1 MTDNRN
7 TIIAVILSGL
17 VLIAWQYFYNVPQ
30 MEKQRAQSQMQA
42 DLAKKVPPGAA
53 PSAAAPSAPP
63 QSGTAPTPSAQV
75 PAAASAS
82 TGPIIDR
89 EAAIEATPRV
99 KIATPRVTGSIS
111 LKGARIDDLALVQF
125 RDTVDPTSPAIVL
138 FSPSDTANPYYA
150 EFGWVPAAGS
160 TVRLPDQNTIW
171 EQEGS
176 GELTPSTPVTLK
188 YDNGDGLS
196 FRRTI
201 SIDDRY
207 LFTIKDE
214 VANVGNAAVTL
225 YPFGLI
231 SRHGTP
237 KVSGYYILHEG
248 LIGYLGEQGLQQK
261 TYKAVVDAPLLSN
274 GSHGFE
280 YSATNGWLGITDKY
294 WAAALLPATDAQ
306 LKARYGSN
314 LKGTIQTYQTDYLE
328 DAQTVPIGGSGGVTT
343 RLFAG
348 AKEAGVVG
356 INFPIGGLGGYNQQ
370 LGLNHFDLLIDWG
383 WFYFITKPMF
393 LALDFFYRLVGNFGI
408 AILLVT
414 VLVKLL
420 FFPLANKS
428 YASMAK
434 MKSVQPQLAALK
446 ERYPDDRVKQ
456 QQEMMEIYKKEKI
469 NPIAGCLPVA
479 LQIPV
484 FFSLYKVLFVTIEM
498 RHAPFYGW
506 IKDLSAPDPTNLFTL
521 FGLLHFD
528 PTQLPVFGHYLAL
541 GVWPI
546 IMGITMWFQMK
557 LNPTPPDPTQQLIFA
572 WMPLIFTFMLA
583 GFPAGLVIY
592 WAWNNTLSVLQQS
605 FIMRRNGVKVEL
617 LDNLKATFISKKAE
631 SKT

>member
-7 TIIAVILSGL
+7 TILAVILSGL
-17 VLIAWQYFYNVPQ
+17 VLLGWQYFFNIPQ
-30 MEKQRAQSQMQA
+30 MEKQRAAQLAQSQTTKQDA
-42 DLAKKVPPGAA
+42 ANTAAPQTGGTPA
-53 PSAAAPSAPP
+53 PSANPP
-63 QSGTAPTPSAQV
+63 ANNQVGSTAPVSR
-75 PAAASAS
+75 
-82 TGPIIDR
+82 D
-89 EAAIEATPRV
+89 AAIAATPRV
-99 KIATPRVTGSIS
+99 KIETPRLIGSIS
-111 LKGARIDDLALVQF
+111 LKGARIDDLSLVQF

-138 FSPSDTANPYYA
+138 YSPSGTANPYYA
-150 EFGWVPAAGS
+150 EFGWVAASGS
-160 TVRLPDQNTIW
+160 TIRMPDQNTIW
-171 EQEGS
+171 QQESVGD
-176 GELTPSTPVTLK
+176 LTPGSPVTLK
-188 YDNGDGLS
+188 YDNGDGLT

-201 SIDDRY
+201 AVDERY
-207 LFTIKDE
+207 LFTIKDD
-214 VANVGNAAVTL
+214 VTNVGNAPVTL
-225 YPFGLI
+225 YPFALI

-237 KVSGYYILHEG
+237 QVAGYYILHEG
-248 LIGYLGEQGLQQK
+248 LVGYLGDQGLQEYGYK
-261 TYKAVVDAPLLSN
+261 KIDDAKAVNFKV
-274 GSHGFE
+274 
-280 YSATNGWLGITDKY
+280 TNGWLGITDKY
-294 WAAALLPATDAQ
+294 WASALLPDTRAQ
-306 LKARYGSN
+306 LQARFSSN
-314 LKGTIQTYQTDYLE
+314 LVGAVRTYQTDYLQ
-328 DAQTVPIGGSGGVTT
+328 DAQTIAIGGTGSANA

-348 AKEAGVVG
+348 AKEASVVG
-356 INFPIGGLGGYNQQ
+356 INFPIGGLGGYNRQ
-370 LGLNHFDLLIDWG
+370 LELNHFDLLIDWG

-393 LALDFFYRLVGNFGI
+393 LALDFFYHLFGNFGI
-408 AILLVT
+408 SILLVT

-446 ERYPDDRVKQ
+446 ERYPDDKVKQ

-506 IKDLSAPDPTNLFTL
+506 IKDLSAPDPTNLFNL

-528 PTQLPVFGHYLAL
+528 PTQLPLFGSYLAL

-546 IMGITMWFQMK
+546 IMGITMWFQFK
-557 LNPTPPDPTQQLIFA
+557 LNPTPPDPTQQMIFG

-592 WAWNNTLSVLQQS
+592 WAWNNLLSVVQQS
-605 FIMRRNGVKVEL
+605 FIMQRNGVKVEL
-617 LDNLKATFISKKAE
+617 FDNLKATFASKKAE

>member
-1 MTDNRN
+1 MMTDNRN
-7 TIIAVILSGL
+7 TILAVILSGL

-30 MEKQRAQSQMQA
+30 MERQRAQSKVQTE
-42 DLAKKVPPGAA
+42 LTKKAPSQGPTAAAPPQPGTA
-53 PSAAAPSAPP
+53 PSA
-63 QSGTAPTPSAQV
+63 SAQEP
-75 PAAASAS
+75 PAAAPAS
-82 TGPIIDR
+82 NAPAISR
-89 EAAIEATPRV
+89 EAALEATPRV
-99 KIATPRVTGSIS
+99 KIDTPRVVGSIS

-138 FSPSDTANPYYA
+138 FSPSGSASPYYA

-160 TVRLPDQNTIW
+160 TVRLPDQNTTW

-176 GELTPSTPVTLK
+176 NPLTPGTPVILK
-188 YDNGDGLS
+188 YDNGDGLT

-237 KVSGYYILHEG
+237 QVSGYYILHEG
-248 LIGYLGEQGLQQK
+248 LIGYLGDHGLQQYS
-261 TYKAVVDAPLLSN
+261 YKKIDDDKSVSFKVTD
-274 GSHGFE
+274 
-280 YSATNGWLGITDKY
+280 GWLGITDKY
-294 WAAALLPATDAQ
+294 WAAALLPATNAQ
-306 LKARYGSN
+306 LQARYSSN
-314 LKGTIQTYQTDYLE
+314 MVGTIRTYQTDYLQ

-348 AKEAGVVG
+348 AKEASVVG

-393 LALDFFYRLVGNFGI
+393 LALDFFYRLFGNFGI

-541 GVWPI
+541 GIWPI
-546 IMGITMWFQMK
+546 IMGITMFFQMK
-557 LNPTPPDPTQQLIFA
+557 LNPTPPDPTQQLIFT

-617 LDNLKATFISKKAE
+617 FDNLRATFASKKVE
-631 SKT
+631 LKT